1 MTNYLLMFDN
11 QKIILYANKKN
22 TPSRDG
28 YMITQIKRSFSL
40 FATIS
45 FFAVCFRIHSAKFL
59 GNTK

>member
-22 TPSRDG
+22 TPSWDG
-28 YMITQIKRSFSL
+28 YMMPQIKRSFSL

-45 FFAVCFRIHSAKFL
+45 FFAVCLRIYSSK
-59 GNTK
+59 